1 MGPARSTHR
10 APAGGGRLDTILVRL
25 YPDQSRAR
33 LQSWIE
39 AGHVWVEGRRASK
52 AGARLRG
59 GESIAVDV
67 APPPQIGPAP
77 EPIPLEIVY
86 EDSDLIV
93 VNKPAGMVVHPAAGH
108 DSGTLVNAVLAH
120 ARDLAG
126 IGGEVRPGIVHRL
139 DRDTSGLIVVAKS
152 EPALRWLQSQF
163 RDREVEKVY
172 LALVDGAP
180 PDRQGRI
187 EAPVGREVRHRQRM
201 GIVPASRGRQATTDY
216 RTLEAFERHT
226 LLEVRPR
233 TGRTHQIRI
242 HLAFLGCPVTGDR
255 VYGARR
261 PTLDAGR
268 QMLHAWRLAF
278 RLPGHS
284 ERREFEAAV
293 PPDMATTIEQA
304 RGGVELAESSG
315 SARPRAGRAA
325 RVGEKRPRSS
335 PQRASPPGGR
345 GVGC

>member
-1 MGPARSTHR
+1 MDSVPATHS
-10 APAGGGRLDTILVRL
+10 APAGGGRLDQILVRL

-39 AGHVWVEGRRASK
+39 AGRVRVEGRRVAR

-59 GESIAVDV
+59 GEAIAVDV
-67 APPPQIGPAP
+67 PPAQEIGLAP
-77 EPIPLEIVY
+77 EPIPLDIVY

-108 DSGTLVNAVLAH
+108 NSGTLVNAVLAH
-120 ARDLAG
+120 AHDLAG
-126 IGGEVRPGIVHRL
+126 IGGEIRPGIVHRL
-139 DRDTSGLIVVAKS
+139 DRDTSGLIVVAKN

-187 EAPVGREVRHRQRM
+187 EAPVGRDVRHRQRM
-201 GIVPASRGRQATTDY
+201 GIVPASRGREATTDY

-233 TGRTHQIRI
+233 TGRTHQIRV

-261 PTLDAGR
+261 PTLDVGR

-278 RLPGHS
+278 RLPGRS
-284 ERREFEAAV
+284 ERQEFEAAV
-293 PPDMATTIEQA
+293 PPDMANTIEQA
-304 RGGVELAESSG
+304 RGGFRPGETSG
-315 SARPRAGRAA
+315 AARPGAG
-325 RVGEKRPRSS
+325 
-335 PQRASPPGGR
+335 
-345 GVGC
+345 